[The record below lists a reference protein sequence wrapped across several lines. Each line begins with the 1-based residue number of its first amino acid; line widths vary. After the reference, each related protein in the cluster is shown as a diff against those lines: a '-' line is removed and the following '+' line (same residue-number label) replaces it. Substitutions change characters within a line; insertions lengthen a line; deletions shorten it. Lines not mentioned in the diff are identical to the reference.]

1 MSHVQLTRTSA
12 YPRLVL
18 RWFLPCLALLLATP
32 LAARDNL
39 APTTFAELEYGVALL
54 PGDHDPAIPSP
65 GSLLNF
71 RPGQRPAEYEEL
83 IPAIRAMVDASD
95 RAVMLPYAT
104 SYEGR
109 DLYHVIISSPEN
121 LARRDQVQAD
131 VAKLADPRGLSSAD
145 ASAIIDGLPGVAW
158 MGYSIHGN
166 ESSGADA
173 ALLSTYHLLASTD
186 PSVTALLDELI
197 VIIDPIMNPD
207 GRARFSK
214 SLQETRGAVPNVD
227 DQSLLHRQYW
237 PWGRGN
243 HYLYDLNRDYILGV
257 NPETRG
263 KVDAINRWNPQI
275 VIDGHEMG
283 SQETYHFSPSA
294 EPVNAHRPDYLGE
307 WGETFAADQGREFDQ
322 RGWPYFNR
330 EYFDDL
336 YPGYT
341 TYSQYRGALNIL
353 YEQARYSE
361 DGVRRGDGLLVTYAE
376 AVHHQV
382 TSTFANLQTLA
393 SRHTELYRDY
403 LADRRSNVSS
413 SGPYAN
419 RSFVVMANGNQ
430 TRLDT
435 LADVLAW
442 QGFEIY
448 RAGDGLSVSGATNW
462 MGETIDGFDVPAGS
476 LVIPNRQPEARLL
489 ATMMELDTPISD
501 DVLRREREGVLRD
514 GDSIM
519 YDTTAWNL
527 GMMFGLET
535 LEVPSHLQ
543 SGLSPWSSETVDAE
557 VADAAGGDTDGVQP
571 GDGMGWLASGLDDA
585 SVGLAARLLE
595 QGVRVRLV
603 DEATRLDGVDW
614 ARGSVVILRYDN
626 PPATGRDASAHWQ
639 ELSRR
644 VVDTAAELN
653 LPVSRFMAGAGEGER
668 ADAGSHHFVALT
680 RPQIAIVT
688 RGSTSGYDYGTIWH
702 SIDRHLGIRHS
713 HLDRN
718 MLGFLD
724 LRRYNV
730 IVLPD
735 LYWGQLSD
743 SERDAL
749 RTWTRAG
756 GTLIAIDS
764 ATRSLTDPDADFS
777 GVRELDGVLD
787 ELDGYELSLQRE
799 WLADHFTVNSEAVW
813 SHTVP
818 VEVEYPWATAPARPK
833 AEQLKQQDLWQSQ
846 FMPSGAYVAARVD
859 QHHWLTSGVGETLPV
874 LVQNNPVLMSG
885 DESRAVVRLGVY
897 REVEASGWQRILSTA
912 GVDSDDG
919 QGTTRVGWAAL
930 PEQHELRLR
939 MSGLLWPEAAQRLAN
954 AAWVTRESLGN
965 GQLIL
970 FAGPPMFRG
979 ASYGTNRLLLN
990 ALVYGPGLG
999 AKAPIT
1005 P

>member
-1 MSHVQLTRTSA
+1 MRRSVTCFLT
-12 YPRLVL
+12 
-18 RWFLPCLALLLATP
+18 ALTLLASTT

-39 APTTFAELEYGVALL
+39 APTPFPELEYHTALL
-54 PGDHDPAIPSP
+54 PGEHDPAIPVPEDLLGFTP
-65 GSLLNF
+65 GK
-71 RPGQRPAEYEEL
+71 RPATYDEL
-83 IPAIRAMVDASD
+83 IAAITAMVDASD

-104 SYEGR
+104 THEGR
-109 DLYHVIISSPEN
+109 DLYHVIISTPDK
-121 LARRDQVQAD
+121 LGRRDEIQAD
-131 VAKLADPRGLSSAD
+131 VARLADPRELSGGDAD
-145 ASAIIDGLPGVAW
+145 TIISRLPGIAW

-173 ALLSTYHLLASTD
+173 ALMSIYHLLASTD
-186 PSVTALLDELI
+186 PSVTALLEELVI
-197 VIIDPIMNPD
+197 IIDPVMNPD
-207 GRARFSK
+207 GRARFTK
-214 SLQETRGAVPNVD
+214 SLQEARGAAPNVD
-227 DQSLLHRQYW
+227 DQSLLHRQSW

-263 KVDAINRWNPQI
+263 KVDAINRWYPQI

-283 SQETYHFSPSA
+283 SQETYHFSPSSQ
-294 EPVNAHRPDYLGE
+294 PINAHRPDYLGE
-307 WGETFAADQGREFDQ
+307 WGEVFAADQGREFDQ
-322 RGWPYFNR
+322 RTWPYFNR

-361 DGVRRGDGLLVTYAE
+361 DGVRRGDGRVVTYAE
-376 AVHHQV
+376 AVHHHV
-382 TSTFANLQTLA
+382 TSTFANLSTLA
-393 SRHTELYRDY
+393 EHHEAMYRDY
-403 LADRRSNVSS
+403 LADRRANVSS
-413 SGPYAN
+413 GGPYGN
-419 RSFVVMANGNQ
+419 RSFVVMANGNH

-442 QGFEIY
+442 QGFEIF
-448 RAGDGLSVSGATNW
+448 RADDAFTVSGATNQL
-462 MGETIDGFDVPAGS
+462 GETVDRYDVPAGS

-489 ATMMELDTPISD
+489 ATMLEFDTPISD
-501 DVLRREREGVLRD
+501 EVLRREREGVLRD

-535 LEVPSHLQ
+535 LEVPSHLRA
-543 SGLSPWSSETVDAE
+543 GLAPWAVSE
-557 VADAAGGDTDGVQP
+557 ADNPAPEAVGE
-571 GDGMGWLASGLDDA
+571 GMGWLASGLDDA
-585 SVGLAARLLE
+585 SVGFAARLLE
-595 QGVRVRLV
+595 QGVRVRLT
-603 DEATRLDGVDW
+603 DEATRLDGTDSP
-614 ARGSVVILRYDN
+614 RGSVVVLRYDN
-626 PPATGRDASAHWQ
+626 PPEAGVDADGHWQ
-639 ELSRR
+639 QLATR
-644 VVDTAAELN
+644 VTDTANELN
-653 LPVSRFMAGAGEGER
+653 LPVTAFTNGAGEGEF
-668 ADAGSHHFVALT
+668 ADAGSHHFVALQ

-749 RTWTRAG
+749 KTWTRAG
-756 GTLIAIDS
+756 GTLIAIDG
-764 ATRSLTDPDADFS
+764 ATGALTDADAEFS
-777 GVRELDGVLD
+777 SVRTLGSVLD
-787 ELDGYELSLQRE
+787 KLDDYETRLQRE
-799 WLADHFTVNSEAVW
+799 WLANNVSLDDDAIW
-813 SHTVP
+813 SHTAP
-818 VEVEYPWATAPARPK
+818 VEVDYPWRKAPARPK
-833 AEQLKQQDLWQSQ
+833 TDELKQMDAWQAQ

-859 QHHWLTSGVGETLPV
+859 QHHWLTSGVGEVLPV
-874 LVQNNPVLMSG
+874 LVQNNPLLMSG

-897 REVEASGWQRILSTA
+897 REVEPSGWQGILNAA
-912 GVDSDDG
+912 GVSSDNG
-919 QGTTRVGWAAL
+919 EGTTRVGWAAL

-939 MSGLLWPEAAQRLAN
+939 MSGLLWPEAAQRVAN
-954 AAWVTRESLGN
+954 AAWVTRESVGD

-970 FAGPPMFRG
+970 FAGSPMFRG

-999 AKAPIT
+999 ADAPIS

>member
-1 MSHVQLTRTSA
+1 MPHAAKFPHALSHHFSA
-12 YPRLVL
+12 
-18 RWFLPCLALLLATP
+18 RWLLPCLAVLFATAP
-32 LAARDNL
+32 AAQDNL
-39 APTTFAELEYGVALL
+39 PPTPFAELAYGTAML
-54 PGDHDPAIPSP
+54 PGEHDPAIPAPDDLLGFTP
-65 GSLLNF
+65 GK
-71 RPGQRPAEYEEL
+71 RAATYREL
-83 IPAIRAMVDASD
+83 VDSIRAMVDASD

-104 SYEGR
+104 TYEGR
-109 DLYHVIISSPEN
+109 ELYHVIISTPDKLANREQIQAD
-121 LARRDQVQAD
+121 LAR
-131 VAKLADPRGLSSAD
+131 LADPRELSGGDAD
-145 ASAIIDGLPGVAW
+145 TLVSELPGIAW

-166 ESSGADA
+166 ETSGADS
-173 ALLSTYHLLASTD
+173 ALLSIYHLLASTD
-186 PSVTALLDELI
+186 PSVSALLDELVI
-197 VIIDPIMNPD
+197 IIDPVMNPD
-207 GRARFSK
+207 GRARFAK
-214 SLQETRGAVPNVD
+214 AVQEARGAAPNVD
-227 DQSLLHRQYW
+227 DQSLLHRQHW

-263 KVDAINRWNPQI
+263 KVDAINRWHPQI

-294 EPVNAHRPDYLGE
+294 QPVNAHRPDYLGE
-307 WGETFAADQGREFDQ
+307 WGEVFAADQAGEFD
-322 RGWPYFNR
+322 RRAWPYFNR
-330 EYFDDL
+330 EYYDDL

-353 YEQARYSE
+353 YEQARYAE
-361 DGVRRGDGLLVTYAE
+361 DGVRRDDGRLVTYAE

-382 TSTFANLQTLA
+382 TSTFANLATLA
-393 SRHTELYRDY
+393 AHHEDLYRDY
-403 LADRRSNVSS
+403 LADRRANVSS
-413 SGPYAN
+413 GGPYGN
-419 RSFVVMANGNQ
+419 RSFVVMANGNH

-435 LADVLAW
+435 LAGVLAW

-448 RAGDGLSVSGATNW
+448 RADDAFNVSGATNQL
-462 MGETIDGFDVPAGS
+462 GETVDRFEVPAGS

-489 ATMMELDTPISD
+489 ATMMEFDTPISD
-501 DVLRREREGVLRD
+501 EVLRREREGVLRD

-543 SGLSPWSSETVDAE
+543 SGLSPWTGDSPEGDETAAE
-557 VADAAGGDTDGVQP
+557 PAAEG
-571 GDGMGWLASGLDDA
+571 GMGWIVSGLDDA
-585 SVGLAARLLE
+585 SVGFAARLLE
-595 QGVRVRLV
+595 LGVRVRLI
-603 DEATRLDGVDW
+603 DEATRLDGVDY
-614 ARGSVVILRYDN
+614 ARGSVVVLRYDN
-626 PPATGRDASAHWQ
+626 PPAPGSDADTHWQ
-639 ELSRR
+639 QLANR
-644 VVDTAAELN
+644 VNDTAAELN
-653 LPVSRFMAGAGEGER
+653 LPVTPYATGAGEGEL
-668 ADAGSHHFVALT
+668 ADSGSHHFVALK

-718 MLGFLD
+718 MLGFMD

-735 LYWGQLSD
+735 LYWGQLSE

-749 RTWTRAG
+749 KTWTRAG
-756 GTLIAIDS
+756 GTLVAIDG
-764 ATRSLTDPDADFS
+764 AIGSLIDKDAEFS
-777 GVRELDGVLD
+777 GVRELGAVLE
-787 ELDGYELSLQRE
+787 ELDGYEVSLQRE
-799 WLADHFTVNSEAVW
+799 WLANNFTLDDEQVW
-813 SHTVP
+813 SHTAP
-818 VEVEYPWATAPARPK
+818 VEVDYPWRKAPDRPK
-833 AEQLKQQDLWQSQ
+833 PDTLKQQDRWQSQ

-859 QHHWLTSGVGETLPV
+859 QHHWLTSGVGEVLPV

-897 REVEASGWQRILSTA
+897 REVEPSGWQSILSAA
-912 GVDSDDG
+912 GVNDDNG
-919 QGTTRVGWAAL
+919 EGTTRIGWAAL

-939 MSGLLWPEAAQRLAN
+939 MSGLLWPEAAQRIAN
-954 AAWVTRESLGN
+954 AAWVTRESVGD

-970 FAGPPMFRG
+970 FAGSPMFRG

-999 AKAPIT
+999 AETAVKP
-1005 P
+1005 